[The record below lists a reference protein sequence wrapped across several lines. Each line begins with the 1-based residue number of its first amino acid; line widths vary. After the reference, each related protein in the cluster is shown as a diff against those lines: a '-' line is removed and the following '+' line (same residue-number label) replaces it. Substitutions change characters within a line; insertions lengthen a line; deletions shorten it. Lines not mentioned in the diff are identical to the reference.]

1 MTEVNSCDDQLRS
14 ERATPGLRKYA
25 RALLRVIALQSCRN
39 PAADRMRADDENSDD
54 GWGMIEVENLAKT
67 YQRGDGTPVMALK
80 DISFTIDDGEF
91 VTVRGASGSGKSSLL
106 NILGCLDTPTSG
118 IYRLAGEDVSGYSD
132 EQRSRLRCSRIGF
145 IFQTFN
151 LLPRTTA
158 LENIE
163 VPALYSGER
172 FDEARAAA
180 LLERVGLGER
190 GAHFVSELSGGEQQR
205 VAIARA
211 LMNDPP
217 LLLADEPTGNL
228 DSASGESIMQ
238 LLSDLHAEGQT
249 IILVT
254 HDEATAA
261 YAQRELLI
269 RDGII
274 AADRSQTATPSA
286 AGSTD

>member
-1 MTEVNSCDDQLRS
+1 M
-14 ERATPGLRKYA
+14 
-25 RALLRVIALQSCRN
+25 
-39 PAADRMRADDENSDD
+39 
-54 GWGMIEVENLAKT
+54 MIEVENLAKT
-67 YQRGDGTPVMALK
+67 YQRGDGTPVKALR
-80 DISFTIDDGEF
+80 DISFTIDNGEF

-132 EQRSRLRCSRIGF
+132 EQRSHLRCSRIGF

-172 FDEARAAA
+172 IDEAKAAA
-180 LLERVGLGER
+180 LLDRVGLAER
-190 GAHFVSELSGGEQQR
+190 GKHYVTELSGGEQQR

-228 DSASGESIMQ
+228 DSAAGQSIMQ
-238 LLSDLHAEGQT
+238 LLADLHAEGRT

-254 HDEATAA
+254 HDEPTAA

-274 AADRSQTATPSA
+274 ATDRSQSVSQPV
-286 AGSTD
+286 AGESEA